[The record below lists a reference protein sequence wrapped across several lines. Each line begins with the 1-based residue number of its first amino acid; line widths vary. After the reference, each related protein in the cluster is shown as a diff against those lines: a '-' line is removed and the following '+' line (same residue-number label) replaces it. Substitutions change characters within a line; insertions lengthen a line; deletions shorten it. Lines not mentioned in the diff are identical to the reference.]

1 MTKTFRE
8 LGVAEPLCAALDSQG
23 ILDAFPIQELT
34 LPLALAGNDLIGQAR
49 TGTGKTFAFGLPLL
63 QRIDPSKAITQAL
76 IVVPTRELCL
86 QVHNDLTIGT
96 TLGVTS
102 IAVYG
107 GVGYDDQIA
116 ALEKGA
122 HVVVGTPGR
131 LLDLL
136 DRRVL
141 DLSQV
146 TQLVLDEAD
155 EMLDMGFLPDVE
167 RLVEACPT
175 EGRHT
180 MLFSATMPTAIV
192 KLGRRY
198 MHHPTFTRAD
208 HEQVGT
214 VPTVKQFFFQVHRM
228 DKPRVLAR
236 ILQDAGRQAVYVF
249 VRTKHMADRLVNE
262 LEDLG
267 TPAIAIHGDLR
278 QTTRERNL
286 DRFRSGKATVLVA
299 TEVAAR
305 GLDVDNVTHVVNY
318 DCPDDDK
325 MYLHRIGRTARAGRD
340 GVAVT
345 FAEHNESERLNVIR
359 KAVGAEQAVVPIFS
373 TSPEL
378 AEWFDLPAETPW
390 SSFAADAISA
400 RSSNRTGSQRK
411 GAKASRQSSGR
422 SSGESLGQSS
432 GQSAGK
438 ASSES
443 SPGQSGRRGQSTST
457 SRPNGRSTQLD
468 EAASASGDAGTR
480 SSSTRRSRSDGTR
493 SRQAPGNN
501 GSSQGATTASGD
513 DAPKASSDTDA
524 RDGAQGDRA
533 PSNGGTARS
542 NDNDAAGA
550 RSRTRTRTRQRS
562 TDTSNDASEGSANVT
577 SEGRSSSGRTRARGG
592 SGRSSASQ
600 PRGRGDGSAPRN
612 NADNTPRGNGSADG
626 RQGKGGGKQQT
637 SSESSG
643 DPERQGSSRGR
654 DRQETSGS
662 GRNSRDGQSS
672 RGRGQSSRGGSQSSR
687 GSSQSS
693 RGDNGGGGSGDS
705 RGASPSRAVQAPGP
719 EARGEGQPQVAR
731 TVKVEHLP

>member
-1 MTKTFRE
+1 
-8 LGVAEPLCAALDSQG
+8 
-23 ILDAFPIQELT
+23 
-34 LPLALAGNDLIGQAR
+34 
-49 TGTGKTFAFGLPLL
+49 
-63 QRIDPSKAITQAL
+63 
-76 IVVPTRELCL
+76 
-86 QVHNDLTIGT
+86 
-96 TLGVTS
+96 
-102 IAVYG
+102 
-107 GVGYDDQIA
+107 VGYDDQIA

-390 SSFAADAISA
+390 SRFAADATSA
-400 RSSNRTGSQRK
+400 RV
-411 GAKASRQSSGR
+411 ASRSGSKPADAKPSGRSSGSSGR
-422 SSGESLGQSS
+422 SSGRSS
-432 GQSAGK
+432 GQSADQSEGK
-438 ASSES
+438 SSSQRSSGES
-443 SPGQSGRRGQSTST
+443 SSGRRSQSTSK
-457 SRPNGRSTQLD
+457 SRTNGRSTQQA
-468 EAASASGDAGTR
+468 EASGDA
-480 SSSTRRSRSDGTR
+480 D
-493 SRQAPGNN
+493 Q
-501 GSSQGATTASGD
+501 
-513 DAPKASSDTDA
+513 
-524 RDGAQGDRA
+524 RDGARGNQTSTRGNQTSARGNQTSSRGDQT
-533 PSNGGTARS
+533 PSNGSAPSSHDRDG
-542 NDNDAAGA
+542 DGV
-550 RSRTRTRTRQRS
+550 RSRTRTRTRQRPS
-562 TDTSNDASEGSANVT
+562 DASNETSEGSST
-577 SEGRSSSGRTRARGG
+577 TPSESRSSSGRTRARRGTD
-592 SGRSSASQ
+592 RSSASQ
-600 PRGRGDGSAPRN
+600 SRGRSDDSAPRS
-612 NADNTPRGNGSADG
+612 NASDGTSRGDQNADG
-626 RQGKGGGKQQT
+626 RRGQGGRKQQT
-637 SSESSG
+637 SNASSSDG
-643 DPERQGSSRGR
+643 DRQGSSRDR
-654 DRQETSGS
+654 DRQQETSSSDRDSRS
-662 GRNSRDGQSS
+662 GRSSRGRGQSS
-672 RGRGQSSRGGSQSSR
+672 RGGGQSSRGGSQSSR
-687 GSSQSS
+687 GGNS
-693 RGDNGGGGSGDS
+693 GGGSGDS
-705 RGASPSRAVQAPGP
+705 RATSPSRVVQAPGA